1 MQNLLEKKYVH
12 IGNNKIQK
20 DLWYDVQN
28 NGKKPIGGLWTSP
41 YIEECICDWIEN
53 ISMNPE
59 QYINE
64 SITHGCFIKL
74 NPNAKI
80 CYVQSEKKLREMKEY
95 LGNSILDFEKLSKN
109 YDLFYV
115 NPEGL
120 KSFYHWT
127 VRTMLILNINAIE
140 SYIPFDIGYEEVSSS
155 YNHFF
160 IKKMY
165 DKKNVEEH
173 TDSYYQIFNLY
184 LEKYASIL
192 SLTNKNIIK
201 RKLLEECKDIIKQ
214 QNLYGI
220 CDTIVENEIFKIK
233 KLKR

>member
-12 IGNNKIQK
+12 IGNDKIQK
-20 DLWYDVQN
+20 DLWYNVQN

-41 YIEECICDWIEN
+41 YIEECICDWIEY

-59 QYINE
+59 QYIQNGVTE
-64 SITHGCFIKL
+64 GCLINF
-74 NPNAKI
+74 NPNAKL
-80 CYVQSEKKLREMKEY
+80 CYIKNEKSLSDMEEY
-95 LGNSILDFEKLSKN
+95 TDNGILDFEKLSKK

-115 NPEGL
+115 NPEGF
-120 KSFYHWT
+120 KSFYDWT
-127 VRTMLILNINAIE
+127 VRTMFILNIDAIE
-140 SYIPFDIGYEEVSSS
+140 SYIPFDIDYKKNLFY
-155 YNHFF
+155 YNYFF
-160 IKKMY
+160 IKKTY
-165 DKKNVEEH
+165 DNKNVEEH

-192 SLTNKNIIK
+192 SLTNKIIIK

-220 CDTIVENEIFKIK
+220 CDTIVENEILKIK